1 MGISYNSHFT
11 NYIPTATNY
20 IPTANGG
27 IIMIISCTSDKDVIA
42 LALSGAVAESD
53 RLAPDTRP
61 DHQVRRRALNNQI
74 IPALI
79 MELTRDTAPEE
90 YHLGEYTAAHEM
102 ELASASEPEPEQLPR
117 RRWCVPV
124 WYPGDMII
132 KRYVTARTAEE
143 AKHSVEASE
152 QQNGGIPITANL
164 DGVGI

>member
-1 MGISYNSHFT
+1 
-11 NYIPTATNY
+11 
-20 IPTANGG
+20 
-27 IIMIISCTSDKDVIA
+27 MIISCTSDKDVIA

-79 MELTRDTAPEE
+79 MELTRDPAPED
-90 YHLGEYTAAHEM
+90 YHPGEYTTAQEFEPAP
-102 ELASASEPEPEQLPR
+102 ASEPEQLPR
-117 RRWCVPV
+117 HRWCVPV

-152 QQNGGIPITANL
+152 EQNGGIPITANL

>member
-1 MGISYNSHFT
+1 
-11 NYIPTATNY
+11 
-20 IPTANGG
+20 
-27 IIMIISCTSDKDVIA
+27 MIISCTSDKDVIA

>member
-1 MGISYNSHFT
+1 
-11 NYIPTATNY
+11 
-20 IPTANGG
+20 
-27 IIMIISCTSDKDVIA
+27 MIISCTSDKDIIA

-79 MELTRDTAPEE
+79 MELTRDPAPEE
-90 YHLGEYTAAHEM
+90 YHIGEYTAAQEF
-102 ELASASEPEPEQLPR
+102 EPAPASEQEQLPR

-152 QQNGGIPITANL
+152 EQNGGIPITANL

>member
-1 MGISYNSHFT
+1 
-11 NYIPTATNY
+11 
-20 IPTANGG
+20 
-27 IIMIISCTSDKDVIA
+27 MIISCTSDKDVIA
-42 LALSGAVAESD
+42 LALSGAVAEAD
-53 RLAPDTRP
+53 RLAPDPRP

-79 MELTRDTAPEE
+79 MELTRDPAPEE
-90 YHLGEYTAAHEM
+90 YHLGEYTAAY
-102 ELASASEPEPEQLPR
+102 ELAPASEQEQPEQLPR
-117 RRWCVPV
+117 RRWCVPI

-152 QQNGGIPITANL
+152 LQNGGIPITANL

>member
-1 MGISYNSHFT
+1 
-11 NYIPTATNY
+11 
-20 IPTANGG
+20 
-27 IIMIISCTSDKDVIA
+27 MIISCTSDKDVIA
-42 LALSGAVAESD
+42 LALSGAVAEAD

-79 MELTRDTAPEE
+79 MELTRDPAPED
-90 YHLGEYTAAHEM
+90 YHIGEYTAAQEF
-102 ELASASEPEPEQLPR
+102 ELAPASEPEQLPR

-132 KRYVTARTAEE
+132 KRYVTARNAEE

>member
-1 MGISYNSHFT
+1 
-11 NYIPTATNY
+11 
-20 IPTANGG
+20 
-27 IIMIISCTSDKDVIA
+27 MIIRCTSDKDVIA
-42 LALSGAVAESD
+42 LALSGAVAEAD
-53 RLAPDTRP
+53 RLAPDPRP

-79 MELTRDTAPEE
+79 MELTRDPAPEE
-90 YHLGEYTAAHEM
+90 YHLGEYTAAY
-102 ELASASEPEPEQLPR
+102 ELAPASEQEQPEQPEQLPR

-132 KRYVTARTAEE
+132 KRYVTARTADE

-152 QQNGGIPITANL
+152 LQNGGIPITANL